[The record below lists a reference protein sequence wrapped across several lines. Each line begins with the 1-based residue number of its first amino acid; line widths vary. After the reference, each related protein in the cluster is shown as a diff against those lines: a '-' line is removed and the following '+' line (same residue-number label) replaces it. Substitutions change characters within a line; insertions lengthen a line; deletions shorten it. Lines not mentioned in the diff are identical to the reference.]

1 MPDSCCNH
9 VSIAVASFSNSPLL
23 QVFTLLETLY
33 RAFDE
38 IAKRRRVF
46 KVRIATREWNC
57 YRACRGWL
65 TFSSFRLKP
74 SEIAMSLLRVYPI
87 RVRIM
92 LWPWHVSLVIACN
105 EREL

>member
-1 MPDSCCNH
+1 MHHPPWL
-9 VSIAVASFSNSPLL
+9 ASNSPSS

-46 KVRIATREWNC
+46 KVCIVTREC
-57 YRACRGWL
+57 KAKRAFCGWL
-65 TFSSFRLKP
+65 TFTPFRLKL
-74 SEIAMSLLRVYPI
+74 SEIATSRLRVYPI

-92 LWPWHVSLVIACN
+92 LLQWRASLVTACN
-105 EREL
+105 EREH